1 MIQAS
6 GDPINSISMPR
17 RHVIT
22 MKESEGMGASC
33 YGRAP
38 LAGRAGFQINEKRK
52 GHI

>member
-22 MKESEGMGASC
+22 MKESEGTGASHC
-33 YGRAP
+33 GRGP
-38 LAGRAGFQINEKRK
+38 LVGRAGFQINEKRK